1 MQYYY
6 AMTILRK
13 FAEYK
18 NDDNY
23 VKQLDKQQEELGK
36 IIQKICYD
44 EDRFIRGF
52 TEEGNV
58 IGKRTEQR
66 RICGLTHRAG
76 L

>member
-1 MQYYY
+1 
-6 AMTILRK
+6 MTILRK

-52 TEEGNV
+52 TEE
-58 IGKRTEQR
+58 
-66 RICGLTHRAG
+66 
-76 L
+76 